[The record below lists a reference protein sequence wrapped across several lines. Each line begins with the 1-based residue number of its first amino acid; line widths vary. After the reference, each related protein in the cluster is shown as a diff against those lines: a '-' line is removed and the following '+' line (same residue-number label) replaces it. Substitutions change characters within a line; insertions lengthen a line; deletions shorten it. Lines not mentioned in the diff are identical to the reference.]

1 MYKTDSATKQ
11 YRHPLYNLA
20 AFILVPAE
28 TSAKSPS
35 AWYKKK
41 ILSLLL
47 VMTQPAWLREGVM
60 QVPGWYSQLPTAHTH
75 TKKSMWAREMYAVAE
90 RPASWLLLFKLP
102 NYSVLQCIA
111 CFHECRCMSD
121 GVFIQ
126 FVCQVLKFLE
136 SRLRSARD
144 LCLYC
149 PWGTKKAF
157 IKACA

>member
-11 YRHPLYNLA
+11 YWHSLYTSTIFMCQLRPA
-20 AFILVPAE
+20 RRSQQLVSA
-28 TSAKSPS
+28 TSDDTASMIK
-35 AWYKKK
+35 
-41 ILSLLL
+41 
-47 VMTQPAWLREGVM
+47 EGVM
-60 QVPGWYSQLPTAHTH
+60 QVPGWHSQLPTAHTH
-75 TKKSMWAREMYAVAE
+75 GKKSMWAREMYAVAE
-90 RPASWLLLFKLP
+90 GPASWLLLFKLP